1 MPPKPQNTQPPAPP
15 EDAVIQPE
23 PEKVTHPSESASEPE
38 ASAEPAPAAPED
50 AVITV
55 RVLSAVTIG
64 DVRYQPNTVLTLSS
78 VLAKQHADALD
89 DHPDAIAM
97 ALADG
102 GKEILH
108 DDWPDE

>member
-1 MPPKPQNTQPPAPP
+1 MPPKPQNTQPPAP
-15 EDAVIQPE
+15 Q
-23 PEKVTHPSESASEPE
+23 
-38 ASAEPAPAAPED
+38 ED

-64 DVRYQPNTVLTLSS
+64 AVRYQPNTVLTLSS
-78 VLAKQHADALD
+78 VLAKQHAVALD

-102 GKEILH
+102 GAERTH
-108 DDWPDE
+108 GEV

>member
-23 PEKVTHPSESASEPE
+23 PEQVAHQSEPASEPE
-38 ASAEPAPAAPED
+38 ATAESPPAPD
-50 AVITV
+50 AVITA
-55 RVLSAVTIG
+55 RVLSAVTIS
-64 DVRYQPNTVLTLSS
+64 DTRYQPNTVLTLPA
-78 VLAKQHADALD
+78 VLAQQHADALD